1 MTKIGIIRCQ
11 EESQVCCAS
20 RCLEGIKL
28 KNGVFKNYE
37 EVILV
42 GIDTCGGCPG
52 NLSKDK
58 AYNMIRFAGAEVIH
72 IANCILTES
81 DLKYTHTTEEEIY
94 SKMLSKPKKRLN
106 DNEFL
111 RKRAK
116 LIANNSRHHFCP
128 YKDKIINDIKTLGV
142 KVVEHTHG
150 P

>member
-11 EESQVCCAS
+11 EESQVCCGS
-20 RCLEGIKL
+20 RCLEGIRL
-28 KNGVFKNYE
+28 KNGAFKNYDE
-37 EVILV
+37 LTLV

-52 NLSKDK
+52 DSAKNK
-58 AYNMIRFAGAEVIH
+58 AFNMVKFAGAEVIH

-81 DLKYTHTTEEEIY
+81 DVKYISLAEEEIY
-94 SKMLSKPKKRLN
+94 SQMLLKPKKRLN

-116 LIANNSRHHFCP
+116 LIANNARHHFCP
-128 YKDKIINDIKTLGV
+128 YKQKIIKDIEDLGV